1 MSKPYQP
8 QITPD
13 SPAACAYCSWTG
25 TQAQL
30 KEHLAVWDDEANPIR
45 PACPGVTM
53 FIDPDPSKWSAID
66 RYAVLSRKN
75 RLAGMTSRKADRE
88 AAIAVGYREPAEPM
102 TEEVKEKLREH
113 NERKRELRKRMQERM
128 QASKKKPKKRAKR
141 GSKK

>member
-1 MSKPYQP
+1 MPKPYKP
-8 QITPD
+8 SITPD
-13 SPAACAYCSWTG
+13 APAVCAHCGWRG

-30 KEHLAVWDDEANPIR
+30 KQHCATWDDEGNPIR
-45 PACPGVTM
+45 PDCSGITIY
-53 FIDPDPSKWSAID
+53 IDPDPSNWTSID

-88 AAIAVGYREPAEPM
+88 AAIAVGYREPSPPM

-128 QASKKKPKKRAKR
+128 QAKKPKRRAKR
-141 GSKK
+141 RSKK